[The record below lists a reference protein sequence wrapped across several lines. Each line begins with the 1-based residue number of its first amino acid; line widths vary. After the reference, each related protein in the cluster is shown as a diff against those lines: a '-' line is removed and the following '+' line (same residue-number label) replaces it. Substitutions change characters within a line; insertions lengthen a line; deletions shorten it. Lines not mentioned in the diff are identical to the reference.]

1 MLGFLTIGIVTLSL
15 PAYSADR
22 PTIGIVGMHQAG
34 LGSDG
39 QLRAVNAITRAIE
52 QTNRFT
58 ALRPEGVAV
67 RIQGREAVIVEEGL
81 SAIALEQLNTG
92 KALYNQAA
100 PEDAIPILESAIV
113 SFRRVMPAI
122 NTVTELWEAWLYL
135 GMSQLQ
141 RDEPDPDAAALAL
154 SNAVTLAPTRPLNDA
169 LFPPNVVGFYEQ
181 QRAFLSANP
190 VNLSVQADGPATVW
204 IDGIERGKAPLTV
217 EGLLPGEHYVVA
229 QGKGTQGSALLS
241 LKIPER
247 PTDGALIPRPPRQ
260 SEVEIPMRLPT
271 LGNPSDQPAIR
282 AQQTQALYQALGD
295 RSEDIDYLLL
305 VGVDQGSLYLQLLDT
320 ASEALSRSIVLP
332 YSGDATDEAEQS
344 VPLLLNL
351 IDAQGALTATEGAA
365 APLDVSANSEL
376 ALMLLQPAPPGDVAG
391 AGGTRRGKPLLVF
404 GLTSLAVTAAAAGG
418 GAYWLSSRPEPEPT
432 GQITIEF

>member
-1 MLGFLTIGIVTLSL
+1 MLGFLAIGIVTLSL
-15 PAYSADR
+15 PAHSADR

-52 QTNRFT
+52 ETGRFV
-58 ALRPEGVAV
+58 ALPPEGVAA

-113 SFRRVMPAI
+113 SFQRVMPAT
-122 NTVTELWEAWLYL
+122 NTVTDLWEAWVYL

-141 RDEPDPDAAALAL
+141 RDEPDPDAAAVAMG
-154 SNAVTLAPTRPLNDA
+154 NAVALAPARPLNDA

-190 VNLSVQADGPATVW
+190 VNLTLQSDGPATVW
-204 IDGIERGKAPLTV
+204 LDGIERGKTPLTV
-217 EGLLPGEHYVVA
+217 EGVLPGEHHAVA
-229 QGKGTQGSALLS
+229 QGKGTQGSVLVS
-241 LKIPER
+241 LEIPER

-260 SEVEIPMRLPT
+260 TEIEIPMRLPT
-271 LGNPSDQPAIR
+271 LGNPAEQQAIR
-282 AQQTQALYQALGD
+282 TQQIQALYQSLGD
-295 RSEDIDYLLL
+295 RSDGIDFLLL

-320 ASEALSRSIVLP
+320 ASEALSRSIALP

-344 VPLLLNL
+344 LPLLLNL
-351 IDAQGALTATEGAA
+351 IDAQGALTATDGTA

-376 ALMLLQPAPPGDVAG
+376 AMMLLQPAPISSSTTT
-391 AGGTRRGKPLLVF
+391 GGTRRGKPVLVF
-404 GLTSLAVTAAAAGG
+404 GLTSLVVTAAAAGG
-418 GAYWLSSRPEPEPT
+418 GVYWLSTRPEPEPT